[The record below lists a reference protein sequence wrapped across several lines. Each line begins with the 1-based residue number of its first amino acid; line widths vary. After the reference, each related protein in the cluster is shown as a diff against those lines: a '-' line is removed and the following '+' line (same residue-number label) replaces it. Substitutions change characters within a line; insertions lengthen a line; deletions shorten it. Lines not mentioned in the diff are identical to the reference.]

1 MKILRRT
8 GLLGE
13 RDPRRRGKMTGKG
26 KSAREEESSSDSDDD
41 VDVVAAAPTGY
52 RFFEVDDK
60 WPPAARYERP
70 STAAVPPIS
79 APHSVTQLQQVWA
92 YL

>member
-52 RFFEVDDK
+52 RVSFYLCLRRCPVL
-60 WPPAARYERP
+60 
-70 STAAVPPIS
+70 
-79 APHSVTQLQQVWA
+79 TQRANCVVLRSRR
-92 YL
+92 